1 MRSSDGGTATGV
13 LVRAA
18 LAEATA
24 RGDKYLTRTYLAER
38 KQSFEHTDTAY
49 LALLGKCVLPSSHMD
64 SPL

>member
-1 MRSSDGGTATGV
+1 M

-24 RGDKYLTRTYLAER
+24 RGDKYLTRTYLVER
-38 KQSFEHTDTAY
+38 KQGFEHTDTAY